1 MTIESLKTK
10 HSASVLIGFIIFF
23 ALFSFFFNL
32 GGRTLENQDN
42 MRFAEVSREILET
55 GDRVMMHLGGDI
67 YVDKPPLHFWNTA
80 LSYRLFGVNTFAAR
94 FPSALF
100 ALIGFLGVLFFCF
113 SVDKKNP
120 KTGIYAALFLVSNYG
135 YAYYARTVRL
145 EMEYSVLFSL
155 SLISFYM
162 GYESVKR
169 KSAIIFYMLFW
180 FFMGM
185 AFLVKGPVAFIP
197 LFIVLIYLL
206 IRRDRERLRF
216 SIFASTALALIVTII
231 PWVILLYSHPDFD
244 KYLGLLKTSTIM
256 TRKEVFYYYFPS
268 FMINF
273 FPGSVFMV
281 ITLLLLRRWKD
292 AVKERP
298 WLIFCL
304 IWFAVYFVVLHF
316 TVAKTFRYLLP
327 IFPPV
332 SIIAAWGTE
341 RMSSTGVL
349 SRNPGKYWKVPAGI
363 LSVLVCLTPTAWV
376 LFHGGRI
383 GSALVLT
390 LTGIFSL
397 IFAWRRSKDAV
408 VFVCMLCMLGLLGLD
423 IIRTTYNPQVSHNL
437 RLYTL
442 LKESHIQADEILLYR
457 TDRDIKRMLGFYYN
471 SLPRQKNDIIEFE
484 KGVRAVVVPTDA
496 VGEVLRV
503 YGSDKKTT
511 RLNSPGGE
519 FNCSVVFTLP

>member
-1 MTIESLKTK
+1 MTIERPVKK

-23 ALFSFFFNL
+23 ALFFFFFNL

-67 YVDKPPLHFWNTA
+67 YVDKPPLHFWNTS
-80 LSYRLFGVNTFAAR
+80 LSYRLFGVDTFAAR

-100 ALIGFLGVLFFCF
+100 ALIGFLGVLLFCF
-113 SVDKKNP
+113 SVDRENP

-145 EMEYSVLFSL
+145 DMEYSVLFSL

-169 KSAIIFYMLFW
+169 KSIIIFYLLFW
-180 FFMGM
+180 LFMGM

-197 LFIVLIYLL
+197 LLIVLIYLL

-231 PWVILLYSHPDFD
+231 PWPILLYLHPDFD
-244 KYLGLLKTSTIM
+244 KYMSLLKTSTIM
-256 TRKEVFYYYFPS
+256 TRKEVFYYYLPS

-341 RMSSTGVL
+341 RMFSTSVL

-408 VFVCMLCMLGLLGLD
+408 VFVCMLCMLGLLGID

-442 LKESHIQADEILLYR
+442 LKENHIQADEIRLYR

-503 YGSDKKTT
+503 YGPIKKTT

>member
-1 MTIESLKTK
+1 MTIEPPVKK
-10 HSASVLIGFIIFF
+10 HSATILIGFIIIF

-55 GDRVMMHLGGDI
+55 GDTVMMHLGGDI
-67 YVDKPPLHFWNTA
+67 YIDKPPLHFWNTA

-100 ALIGFLGVLFFCF
+100 ALIGFFGVLFFCL
-113 SVDKKNP
+113 SVDRENP

-145 EMEYSVLFSL
+145 DMEYSVLFSL

-169 KSAIIFYMLFW
+169 KSAVIFYLLFW

-185 AFLVKGPVAFIP
+185 AFLVKGPVAFIS
-197 LFIVLIYLL
+197 LLIVPIYLL
-206 IRRDRERLRF
+206 IRRDWERLRF
-216 SIFASTALALIVTII
+216 GLFASTALALIVTIT
-231 PWVILLYSHPDFD
+231 PWAMLLYSHPDFD

-268 FMINF
+268 FMVNF

-281 ITLLLLRRWKD
+281 ITLFFFRRWKD
-292 AVKERP
+292 AIKERP
-298 WLIFCL
+298 WLVFCL
-304 IWFAVYFVVLHF
+304 VWFAVYFVMLHL

-327 IFPPV
+327 VFPPV
-332 SIIAAWGTE
+332 SVIAAWGME
-341 RMSSTGVL
+341 RMFDTGVL
-349 SRNPGKYWKVPAGI
+349 NRNPGKYRKVLASI
-363 LSVLVCLTPTAWV
+363 SAFLICLTPAAWI

-383 GSALVLT
+383 AGALVFAIA
-390 LTGIFSL
+390 GIFSL
-397 IFAWRRSKDAV
+397 FFAWSRSKDAA
-408 VFVCMLCMLGLLGLD
+408 VFVCILCMLGLLGLD
-423 IIRTTYNPQVSHNL
+423 IIRTAYNTQVSHNL

-442 LKESHIQADEILLYR
+442 LKENHIQSDEVLLYR
-457 TDRDIKRMLGFYYN
+457 TDRDVKRMLGFYYN
-471 SLPRQKNDIIEFE
+471 RLPRQKNDIIDVE
-484 KGVRAVVVPTDA
+484 KGVKAIVAAPDS
-496 VGEVLRV
+496 VGEVLKV
-503 YGSDKKTT
+503 YGPGNKIIQI
-511 RLNSPGGE
+511 NSPDGE
-519 FNCSVVFTLP
+519 FKCSVVFTLP

>member
-1 MTIESLKTK
+1 MTIERPVKK
-10 HSASVLIGFIIFF
+10 HSATILIGFIIFF

-55 GDRVMMHLGGDI
+55 GDRVMMHLGGDL

-100 ALIGFLGVLFFCF
+100 ALIGFIGVLFFCF
-113 SVDKKNP
+113 SVDRENP
-120 KTGIYAALFLVSNYG
+120 NTGIYAALFLASNYG

-169 KSAIIFYMLFW
+169 KSAIIFYLLFW
-180 FFMGM
+180 LFMGM

-197 LFIVLIYLL
+197 LFIVLIYVL
-206 IRRDRERLRF
+206 IRRDLERLRF
-216 SIFASTALALIVTII
+216 SLFASTALALIVTII
-231 PWVILLYSHPDFD
+231 PWVILLYSHTDFD

-256 TRKEVFYYYFPS
+256 TRKEVFYYYLPS

-304 IWFAVYFVVLHF
+304 IWFAVYFVVLHL

-327 IFPPV
+327 VFPPV
-332 SIIAAWGTE
+332 SVIAAWGME
-341 RMSSTGVL
+341 RIFGTGVL
-349 SRNPGKYWKVPAGI
+349 SRNPGKYWKVLASI
-363 LSVLVCLTPTAWV
+363 SAVLICLTPAAWI
-376 LFHGGRI
+376 LLHGGRI
-383 GSALVLT
+383 ASALVLAIA
-390 LTGIFSL
+390 GIFSL
-397 IFAWRRSKDAV
+397 FFAWRRSKDAV
-408 VFVCMLCMLGLLGLD
+408 VFVCMLCMLGLLGID

-442 LKESHIQADEILLYR
+442 LKENHIQADEVLLYR
-457 TDRDIKRMLGFYYN
+457 TDRDVKRMLGFYYN
-471 SLPRQKNDIIEFE
+471 SLPRQKNDIIEVE
-484 KGVRAVVVPTDA
+484 KGIKAIVTTPDS
-496 VGEVLRV
+496 VGDIVKV
-503 YGSDKKTT
+503 YGSGKKIIQM
-511 RLNSPGGE
+511 NSPGGE
-519 FNCSVVFTLP
+519 FNCSVVFNLH

>member
-1 MTIESLKTK
+1 MAIDNFRQDRKTL
-10 HSASVLIGFIIFF
+10 VLVGFILFF
-23 ALFSFFFNL
+23 ALFFLFFNL

-42 MRFAEVSREILET
+42 MRFAEVGREILET
-55 GDRVMMHLGGDI
+55 GDWVMMHLGGNI
-67 YVDKPPLHFWNTA
+67 YIDKPPLHFWNTA
-80 LSYRLFGVNTFAAR
+80 LSYELFGVDTFAAR

-113 SVDKKNP
+113 SVDRENP

-145 EMEYSVLFSL
+145 DMEYSVLFSL

-169 KSAIIFYMLFW
+169 KSTIIFYLLFW
-180 FFMGM
+180 LFMGM

-231 PWVILLYSHPDFD
+231 PWPILLYSHPDFD

-256 TRKEVFYYYFPS
+256 TRKEVFYYYLPS
-268 FMINF
+268 FMINL

-341 RMSSTGVL
+341 RMFSTGVL
-349 SRNPGKYWKVPAGI
+349 SRNPGRYWKVPAGI
-363 LSVLVCLTPTAWV
+363 LSVFVCLTPTAWV

-390 LTGIFSL
+390 LIGIFSL
-397 IFAWRRSKDAV
+397 IFAWRRSRDAV
-408 VFVCMLCMLGLLGLD
+408 VFICMLCMLGLLGLD

-437 RLYTL
+437 RLYAL
-442 LKESHIQADEILLYR
+442 LKENHIQADEILLYR

-484 KGVRAVVVPTDA
+484 KGVRAVVVPADA

-503 YGSDKKTT
+503 YGPIKKTT